1 MPPFGVVLGKELR
14 EERGDWHLARLLLYL
29 ALWQIP
35 PSTRST
41 GESDEGGDELRNRPS
56 LSRLR
61 SFLGAGSS
69 PSALCLAAGGNC
81 GLKTYPKS
89 LCRTPSSSRRRRS
102 KKESWRA
109 EELAPAPHPGDAVG
123 RRGCFRR
130 RLVT

>member
-41 GESDEGGDELRNRPS
+41 DESEDGGDELRNRPS

-69 PSALCLAAGGNC
+69 PSALCLAAGDQQQKLG
-81 GLKTYPKS
+81 
-89 LCRTPSSSRRRRS
+89 
-102 KKESWRA
+102 
-109 EELAPAPHPGDAVG
+109 PGADEG
-123 RRGCFRR
+123 
-130 RLVT
+130 

>member
-1 MPPFGVVLGKELR
+1 MDLRQPSTRETCRQQEDDPMPPFGVVLGKELR
-14 EERGDWHLARLLLYL
+14 EERGDWHLARLFLYL

-41 GESDEGGDELRNRPS
+41 GESEEGGDELRNRPS

-89 LCRTPSSSRRRRS
+89 QYRTPSSSRRRR
-102 KKESWRA
+102 
-109 EELAPAPHPGDAVG
+109 
-123 RRGCFRR
+123 
-130 RLVT
+130 